1 MGPSKTSSSKGKNVD
16 KSTAWSEWKW
26 DGELQ
31 RHWSWRYGPSGE
43 LEYEYRPSQT
53 TQQQQET
60 PRSTGDNVMLSST
73 PSAFSTTQGSG
84 NAGTQLYTGQASTTM
99 AALAQKYQTSAPT
112 NSDSYYTTTT
122 TTTPSTTASSQG
134 FGTRSGSIS
143 YSTQPVLS
151 SGSSSAATGFN
162 TYGSSTSNYSEYDGN
177 NDVASTFSGMSLNQ
191 QPTIPER
198 GYVESSGTI
207 RRPTD
212 NADREQLDP
221 RYRVIPERDQRKFWR
236 VGRVFMMLWTEPALK
251 KGGSRNGTHY
261 STVWLDEGAYSEIRR
276 FVVIREGYGNSI
288 CSLVT
293 SSPTIIA

>member
-16 KSTAWSEWKW
+16 KSTVWSEWEW
-26 DGELQ
+26 DNKLQ

-60 PRSTGDNVMLSST
+60 PRSTGDNVMLSNTTSNV
-73 PSAFSTTQGSG
+73 STTQGSG
-84 NAGTQLYTGQASTTM
+84 NTQLYTGQASTTI
-99 AALAQKYQTSAPT
+99 AALSQKYQTSAPT
-112 NSDSYYTTTT
+112 NSDSYYTTATSATT
-122 TTTPSTTASSQG
+122 SSPG
-134 FGTRSGSIS
+134 GYGARTGGIS
-143 YSTQPVLS
+143 YSTQPVLFS
-151 SGSSSAATGFN
+151 SGSSSSAAN
-162 TYGSSTSNYSEYDGN
+162 TYGSSTSNYATNEYDDT
-177 NDVASTFSGMSLNQ
+177 NDVTSTFSGMSLNR

-288 CSLVT
+288 CS
-293 SSPTIIA
+293 

>member
-26 DGELQ
+26 DDELQ
-31 RHWSWRYGPSGE
+31 RHWSWRYGPTGE

-60 PRSTGDNVMLSST
+60 PRSTGDNVILSNT
-73 PSAFSTTQGSG
+73 PSTVSITQGTG
-84 NAGTQLYTGQASTTM
+84 NTGTQLYTGQASTTI

-112 NSDSYYTTTT
+112 NNDSYYTTATSANT
-122 TTTPSTTASSQG
+122 SSQG
-134 FGTRSGSIS
+134 FGSRTGGIS
-143 YSTQPVLS
+143 YSTQPILSS
-151 SGSSSAATGFN
+151 SGSSSSAAGFAN
-162 TYGSSTSNYSEYDGN
+162 TYGSSTSNYATSEYDDT
-177 NDVASTFSGMSLNQ
+177 NDVTSTFSSMSLNR

-288 CSLVT
+288 CS
-293 SSPTIIA
+293 